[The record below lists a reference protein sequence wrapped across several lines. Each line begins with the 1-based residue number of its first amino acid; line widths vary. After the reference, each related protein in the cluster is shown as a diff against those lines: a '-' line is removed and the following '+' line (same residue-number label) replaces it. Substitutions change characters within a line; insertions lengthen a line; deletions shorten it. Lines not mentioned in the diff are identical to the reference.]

1 MEFIPHKYQE
11 AAINKIIEINRCGL
25 FLDMGLG
32 KTVITLTAIN
42 ELKFN
47 YFEVDKVLI
56 IAPLRVA
63 EDTWINEIHK
73 WEHLNSLT
81 VSLILGDK
89 SKRIKALN
97 VQADIYVVNRENVS
111 WLVDY
116 LGKHWDFDMVV
127 IDELSSFKSSSSNRF
142 RSLKRVINKSSR
154 VVGLTG
160 TPNPN
165 GFMDLWSQIYL
176 LDSGERLG
184 RTLTSYRNEFF
195 LPDKRDSQRIFTYK
209 LKDGSS
215 ELIRNKISDICI
227 SMKAEDYLNL
237 PDKVFINQKISLK
250 DRQVYESFEKEF
262 YFEFANGVE
271 ITALTKSVLINK
283 LLQLTNGAVYKDKDD
298 YFIVHDDKLNKLEE
312 IVESSLDSPIL
323 CFYQYRHDLERIS
336 NRFPFAKELS
346 QDTIDEWNKGK
357 IKLLLTHP
365 SSSAYGLN
373 LQDGGNI
380 IVWFGLTWNLELYGQ
395 ANARLYRQ
403 GQKNKVFIHHLIC
416 ENTVEERVL
425 QSLQNKG
432 KVQDELLSYLGFK
445 YKE

>member
-47 YFEVDKVLI
+47 YFDVSKVLI
-56 IAPLRVA
+56 IAPLKVA
-63 EDTWINEIHK
+63 EATWTKEISK
-73 WEHLNSLT
+73 WGHLNNLT

-184 RTLTSYRNEFF
+184 RTITSYRNEFF

-215 ELIRNKISDICI
+215 ESIKNKISDICI

-237 PDKVFINQKISLK
+237 PDKVFINQKISLQ
-250 DRQVYESFEKEF
+250 DRQAYESFEKEF
-262 YFEFANGVE
+262 YFEFASGVE

-283 LLQLTNGAVYKDKDD
+283 LLQLANGAVYKDKDD
-298 YFIVHDDKLNKLEE
+298 YFIVHDEKLNKLEE
-312 IVESSLDSPIL
+312 IIESSLDSPIL

-380 IVWFGLTWNLELYGQ
+380 IVWFGLTWNLELYQQ

-416 ENTVEERVL
+416 ENTVEDRVL
-425 QSLQNKG
+425 ESLQNKG
-432 KVQDELLSYLGFK
+432 KVQDELLNYLGFK
-445 YKE
+445 YR